1 MTLEDKIVKLIQYI
15 NLILLIIKRVCL
27 EIFLVKFTVDVM
39 GLLDLNHK

>member
-15 NLILLIIKRVCL
+15 NLILLISKRVCL
-27 EIFLVKFTVDVM
+27 EIFLVIFTVDVM